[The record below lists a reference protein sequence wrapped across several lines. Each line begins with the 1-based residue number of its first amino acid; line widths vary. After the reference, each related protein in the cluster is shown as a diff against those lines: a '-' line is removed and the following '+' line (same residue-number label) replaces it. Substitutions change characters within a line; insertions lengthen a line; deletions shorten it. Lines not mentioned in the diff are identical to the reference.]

1 MIIAA
6 DALFHAGRLARGWLR
21 TSGER
26 VEDAGF
32 GDAPGRADERVAGVL
47 APGFVDVHCH
57 GGGGAA
63 FGTDDPDDVRRALGV
78 HRAHGTTTLVAS
90 LVTAASDTLVAQL
103 RLLEPFAA
111 SGELAGVHLEGP
123 WLSRRYKGA
132 HDESL
137 LADPLPERVARLVDA
152 VPGLVRM
159 VTLAPELKGAVES
172 VRLLSERGVVAA
184 VGHTGASYRQVRDAV
199 AAGASGITHLFN
211 GMPDLRHRSPGPVLG
226 GWQSDAFLELIADGI
241 HVDLDLVRFVMERF
255 GHRVV
260 LITDAMAAAGA
271 PDGDYVLGALPVTVS
286 GGVARLT
293 GTETIAGSTL
303 TLDAGVR
310 TAAEAGVPL
319 EDALRS
325 ATELPAAY
333 LGLRDVGT
341 FAPGR
346 LADAV
351 VLDDRL
357 EVVRVLRRGA
367 WLS

>member
-32 GDAPGRADERVAGVL
+32 GDAPAGPTSGWRASWRRGSWTSTATAAAGRPSARTTRTTSGGRSASIGRAGRQPSSRASS
-47 APGFVDVHCH
+47 PQ
-57 GGGGAA
+57 
-63 FGTDDPDDVRRALGV
+63 RR
-78 HRAHGTTTLVAS
+78 TLS
-90 LVTAASDTLVAQL
+90 S
-103 RLLEPFAA
+103 RSCGCWSRSRRP
-111 SGELAGVHLEGP
+111 GELAGVHLEGP
-123 WLSRRYKGA
+123 WLSRRYRGA

-159 VTLAPELKGAVES
+159 VALAPELKGAVES

-357 EVVRVLRRGA
+357 EVVRVLRRSA